1 MSRKMKITISIEDEN
16 GDTYI
21 EESRVKILPH
31 IKEIDEQGFRKSFDQ
46 LETAVL
52 EARKEVSDEAVKQY
66 MEEISKKNGMRN
78 N

>member
-21 EESRVKILPH
+21 EESRVKTLPH

-66 MEEISKKNGMRN
+66 MEEISKKKRN
-78 N
+78 SK